1 MQHPYVHELDVSP
14 DGCDRVQRPQL
25 TSVVRVD
32 CDGLVKGDVGML
44 RGSPPVLGHG
54 VIIRGS
60 SDIDVAFSGLEQ
72 RVRRLCRTPALSSEP
87 MEIGLSIAALVVAVV
102 SALVAIW
109 QGVMARDQ
117 LKSAKD
123 TEGRTERA
131 LEEIRTLSRQ
141 SDQTLTDLKRD
152 INDRI
157 TKILDQRIANDQQGQ
172 EMGARFME
180 EMFKGLGQQPPK
192 E

>member
-1 MQHPYVHELDVSP
+1 
-14 DGCDRVQRPQL
+14 
-25 TSVVRVD
+25 
-32 CDGLVKGDVGML
+32 
-44 RGSPPVLGHG
+44 
-54 VIIRGS
+54 
-60 SDIDVAFSGLEQ
+60 
-72 RVRRLCRTPALSSEP
+72 